1 MDPIADML
9 ISIKNAQAVGKKT
22 VSVPFSKLK
31 YEIAKILEEEGFIEG
46 VKKRGKIKKR
56 IVISLKYSSDKE
68 PMIKEAKRVSKC
80 SRRIYLKAKEL
91 YFPKSGKGLLIVST
105 PKGIMT
111 SKKAKKLNLGGEA
124 ICEIW

>member
-91 YFPKSGKGLLIVST
+91 YFPKLGKGLLIVST
-105 PKGIMT
+105 PKGILT